1 MTGGS
6 LAEEAGMNVG
16 DMIIEINGD
25 NTAQI
30 THSEAQQCILEAGN
44 NITLSILRWIN
55 TIILNTINPHIRRS
69 NIE

>member
-6 LAEEAGMNVG
+6 FAEEAGMCVG

-25 NTAQI
+25 STAQM

-44 NITLSILRWIN
+44 CISLSILR
-55 TIILNTINPHIRRS
+55 
-69 NIE
+69 

>member
-1 MTGGS
+1 M
-6 LAEEAGMNVG
+6 AEEAGMNVG

-44 NITLSILRWIN
+44 SITLSILRWIN
-55 TIILNTINPHIRRS
+55 TINKPYS
-69 NIE
+69 NIYL

>member
-1 MTGGS
+1 VTGGS
-6 LAEEAGMNVG
+6 LAEEAGMCVG

-44 NITLSILRWIN
+44 TITLSILR
-55 TIILNTINPHIRRS
+55 
-69 NIE
+69 

>member
-44 NITLSILRWIN
+44 SITLSILRWIN
-55 TIILNTINPHIRRS
+55 TINPVLRCS
-69 NIE
+69 NI